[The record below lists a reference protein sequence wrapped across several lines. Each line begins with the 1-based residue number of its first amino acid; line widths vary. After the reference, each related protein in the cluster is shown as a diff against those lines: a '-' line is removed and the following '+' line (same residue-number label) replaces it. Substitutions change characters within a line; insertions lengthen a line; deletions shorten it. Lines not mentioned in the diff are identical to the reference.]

1 MVLAFCFN
9 FRQFVPC
16 LFQIWVCIITN
27 GRFFTCKQKKERWYR
42 RERLWFVWM
51 KGMQTKGK
59 ITYWGKNRGEVT
71 LFCSDQLFYITNTFT
86 QLWSSL
92 INTFSPIKYWHLWR
106 YYNFTYTIMPHYLI
120 AIRRSSSWDKT
131 VIYFWSKIFENACH
145 RVHFQLRCWFPACKI
160 LKKEKICS

>member
-59 ITYWGKNRGEVT
+59 ITYWWRNRGKVT

-92 INTFSPIKYWHLWR
+92 INTFSSIKYWNLWR
-106 YYNFTYTIMPHYLI
+106 YYNFTDTIMPHYLI
-120 AIRRSSSWDKT
+120 AYVEAVVETKLL
-131 VIYFWSKIFENACH
+131 YIFG
-145 RVHFQLRCWFPACKI
+145 QKY
-160 LKKEKICS
+160 LKAPVTEFTFS

>member
-59 ITYWGKNRGEVT
+59 ITYWWRNRGKVI

-92 INTFSPIKYWHLWR
+92 INTFSSIKYWNLWR
-106 YYNFTYTIMPHYLI
+106 YYNFTDTIMPHYLI
-120 AIRRSSSWDKT
+120 AYVEAVVETKLL
-131 VIYFWSKIFENACH
+131 YIFG
-145 RVHFQLRCWFPACKI
+145 QKY
-160 LKKEKICS
+160 LKAPVTEFTFS